1 MKLTNSELELM
12 ETLWLAE
19 RPLPRNEII
28 ELSPDRSWSAKTIH
42 ILLNSL
48 IEKGAIVE
56 AGFVKRSKT
65 YGRLYKAQISG
76 EDYFASSLFSAKNV
90 KAFPIYFAALVKSEA
105 LTVEMVDELERM
117 LAERKKE
124 LQAKQDSQPEDE

>member
-12 ETLWLAE
+12 ETLWLE
-19 RPLPRNEII
+19 GRPLPRNEII
-28 ELSPDRSWSAKTIH
+28 ELSPDRSWSPKTIH

-48 IEKGAIVE
+48 LEKGAIAE

-65 YGRLYKAQISG
+65 YGRLYTAKISG
-76 EDYFASSLFSAKNV
+76 EDYFANSLFSEKKA
-90 KAFPIYFAALVKSEA
+90 KAFPIYFAALMKSEA
-105 LTVEMVDELERM
+105 MTAEMVDELERM

-124 LQAKQDSQPEDE
+124 LLESRELREEDE